1 MNIAKKIRRQ
11 IFALLLGA
19 NLVAIHLSGPAAW
32 ADGNPDLV
40 GVLSKITDP
49 ANAAELRL
57 TDDQVTRLVDIIKQH
72 ESQALDFAREI
83 RQLPSTDRRIREL
96 ESVRAIEDVG
106 LALLSEEQRA
116 VAEKWRLAMVGPI
129 AMLDPNIASKFGVDP
144 AQSEKFLN
152 ILEGRGALVRSMGA
166 DGAARE
172 INKRLLEVLTD
183 EQKTQWQEAAGLN
196 VAVSAPAVET
206 ALALDSAPTDEGQG
220 DVGRGFRSR
229 GGPRT
234 GSVMESPSD
243 RDFQSMENIV
253 MSGPEDG
260 LLLNFSAAPWKDVL
274 TWLAKEA
281 ELSLQLDQIPQGSF
295 TYRDPYR
302 KYTLSEAMD
311 IMNGL
316 LLGKG
321 FTLMKKQRVLTVL
334 ELDLAP
340 GEAAEI
346 KRALIRDVA
355 ELVDVKELDSRGSNE
370 IIKCIFSFE
379 RIRVEDMERE
389 IRMLIGPHGS
399 VVPMSTSGQLLVTE
413 TGSKLRIIRDMI
425 AKAEDPQGSRGGSIV
440 SLPLSYVAAD
450 EVLMTARGLLG
461 IKDNEF
467 RGEDISISMDSLG
480 TRLFAT
486 GSVEKMQRL
495 RDVVMELDK
504 KPADSAGVSTP
515 PEKPFIRSHSLLGS
529 DPTTTLEVLQTSF
542 AGRPGLNMALD
553 PRSNNII
560 ALANTETHEEMDV
573 IIRELAGQSSEFEI
587 ISLDALDPQAA
598 VTTLEKFYG
607 KPAKDA
613 DPTKVKGPVFFADV
627 ASRRLMVRGTQQ
639 EVDQI
644 KTLLNKITDSG
655 PMAEADDGTKFIP
668 LRGKAAQRLLEQ
680 IDIMNR
686 ASKKNINIK
695 YPKEYESSKP
705 GFAPVQPVRKDNVG
719 GSPISQVSP
728 ASGLGE
734 ERAGI
739 EPATFLT
746 SVRATQED
754 VPDGDKPQVDGP
766 KSGDVITTESG
777 DQVFI
782 LQGPTGLIAYSDNP
796 QAMIEFNRLLNR
808 VEREMTLAPSEPTIR
823 YLKYIPA
830 AAAAELV
837 KSIIAG
843 EQATGGS
850 GGGLLGDV
858 ASGLLGGGGL
868 FGGLFGGG
876 SGSSASSGVSGVST
890 TGEVYIT
897 PDPRLNAVWVQA
909 SPIDILFV
917 EDILDVIDV
926 ENSEVE
932 NLTKGTPRLIQL
944 ANANV
949 ADVEPIVKSAFA
961 DQIGGQQNAR
971 GGAGGGGQGQPSP
984 QEILA
989 LLGGGGRGGRGG
1001 AGGAQSQLKEQTMT
1015 VIADKKSNSLI
1026 VVAPLALH
1034 KRVVELVDQ
1043 LDQFSAEDEEIV
1055 VPIALGG
1062 DVNPQLLQ
1070 NAISSVFGSAARTT
1084 NASSNAAP
1092 AAGGAAGN
1100 NTPRFNPA
1108 MFQQFQGGGARTGG
1122 GNPFGAGG
1130 FGAGGFG
1137 AGGFGGAQGGAARGG
1152 QGGQFNQG
1160 NRNTQGGQGNRNNR
1174 GGR

>member
-19 NLVAIHLSGPAAW
+19 NLVAIHLSGPVAW

-57 TDDQVTRLVDIIKQH
+57 TDDQVARLVDIIKQH

-83 RQLPSTDRRIREL
+83 RQLPSADRRIREL

-106 LALLSEEQRA
+106 LGLLSDEQRA

-129 AMLDPNIASKFGVDP
+129 AMLDPNIASKFGIDP

-183 EQKTQWQEAAGLN
+183 AQRTQWQEAAGLN
-196 VAVSAPAVET
+196 VAVSSPAVE
-206 ALALDSAPTDEGQG
+206 AAIASESDSTDEEQG
-220 DVGRGFRSR
+220 AAGRGFRSR
-229 GGPRT
+229 GFPRT
-234 GSVMESPSD
+234 GSVQESPSD
-243 RDFQSMENIV
+243 LDVQPMENVV

-295 TYRDPYR
+295 TYRDPYK
-302 KYTLSEAMD
+302 KYSLTEAMD

-334 ELDLAP
+334 DLDLAP

-346 KRALIRDVA
+346 KKALIRDVA
-355 ELVDVKELDSRGSNE
+355 DLVDVKELDGRGVNE
-370 IIKCIFSFE
+370 IVKCIFSFE
-379 RIRVEDMERE
+379 RIRVEDIERE

-440 SLPLSYVAAD
+440 SLPLNFVAAD

-461 IKDNEF
+461 IKENEF

-486 GSVEKMQRL
+486 GSVEKLQRL

-504 KPADSAGVSTP
+504 KPADSMGVSTP

-695 YPKEYESSKP
+695 YPKEYESTKP
-705 GFAPVQPVRKDNVG
+705 GFAPIQPVRKDNLG
-719 GSPISQVSP
+719 GSPVSQVSP

-734 ERAGI
+734 ERAGV

-746 SVRATQED
+746 SVRLPQDEMLE
-754 VPDGDKPQVDGP
+754 GDETLVDGLR
-766 KSGDVITTESG
+766 SGEVITTETG

-796 QAMIEFNRLLNR
+796 QVMADFNRLLNR

-843 EQATGGS
+843 EQATGSS

-876 SGSSASSGVSGVST
+876 GGSSAPSGVSGVST
-890 TGEVYIT
+890 SGDVYIT

-949 ADVEPIVKSAFA
+949 ADVEPLVKSAFA

-971 GGAGGGGQGQPSP
+971 GGAGGGGGQGQPSG
-984 QEILA
+984 QEIIE
-989 LLGGGGRGGRGG
+989 LLRGGGRGGRGG

-1026 VVAPLALH
+1026 TVAPLALH
-1034 KRVVELVDQ
+1034 KRVVELVEQ
-1043 LDQFSAEDEEIV
+1043 LDTFAAEDEEIV

-1084 NASSNAAP
+1084 NASSTAAP

-1100 NTPRFNPA
+1100 TTPRFNPA
-1108 MFQQFQGGGARTGG
+1108 MFQQFQGGGAR
-1122 GNPFGAGG
+1122 GAGG
-1130 FGAGGFG
+1130 ANPFGAGGFG
-1137 AGGFGGAQGGAARGG
+1137 AGGFGGAQGGATRGG
-1152 QGGQFNQG
+1152 QGGQINQG
-1160 NRNTQGGQGNRNNR
+1160 NRNTQGGQGIRNNR